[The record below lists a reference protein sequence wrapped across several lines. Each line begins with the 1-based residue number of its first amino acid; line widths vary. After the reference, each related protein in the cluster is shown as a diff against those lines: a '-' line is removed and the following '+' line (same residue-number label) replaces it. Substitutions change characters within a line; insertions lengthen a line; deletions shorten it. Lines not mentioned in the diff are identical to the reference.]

1 MINKTM
7 SSERTLRHQLKLMF
21 VAGTANCPLGL
32 EHTLLA
38 ALKGGITSFQW
49 REKSYESELTAK
61 QRTLLGRRIRKWC
74 TAHKV
79 MFIVNDDVNMAVELE
94 ADGVHL
100 GQEDMSVFHA
110 RQILPRHV
118 IIGMSAHNVEEARQA
133 VADGA
138 NYLGVGPMFHT
149 LTKPDIQQ
157 VSGPSVISSIRAEK
171 LTIPIVGIGGIRR
184 ERVKQVMDAG
194 ADGIAV
200 VQAISAAREIELE
213 VGALYTCVSSI
224 G

>member
-1 MINKTM
+1 MINQT
-7 SSERTLRHQLKLMF
+7 SERSLRQQLKLMF
-21 VAGTANCPLGL
+21 VAGTVNCPLGL

-49 REKSYESELTAK
+49 REKSYESVLTAAQK
-61 QRTLLGRRIRKWC
+61 TVVGRHIRQWC
-74 TAHKV
+74 AAHKV
-79 MFIVNDDVNMAVELE
+79 MFIVNDDVHLAVELG

-100 GQEDMSVFHA
+100 GQEDMSLFHA
-110 RQILPRHV
+110 RQILPQHV
-118 IIGMSAHNVEEARQA
+118 IIGVSAHDVEEARQA

-157 VSGPSVISSIRAEK
+157 VSGPSVIASIRAAK
-171 LTIPIVGIGGIRR
+171 LDIPIVGIGGIRK
-184 ERVKQVMDAG
+184 ERVKQVMDSG

-200 VQAISAAREIELE
+200 VQAISAAGEIEQAASE
-213 VGALYTCVSSI
+213 LYACVSSRE
-224 G
+224 